1 MTPVHI
7 HLALNH
13 APVFGFAFVLALLVW
28 GMIRRSAD
36 VQFVALLGCVAIA
49 LSAIPVYLTGEPA
62 EDVVE
67 KLPGVTG
74 EVIEAHEDAAKP
86 AFVAACLTG
95 IMALIGLIAWRD
107 EAKRRFLVR
116 GTFVLCVAAAVL
128 VGRAANLGGQ
138 IRHTE
143 VRSGA
148 AATMEQD
155 RADDAGG
162 RGSDDSAKRD
172 DD

>member
-1 MTPVHI
+1 MSPVHI

-62 EDVVE
+62 EDVAE
-67 KLPGVTG
+67 RLPGVTN

-86 AFVAACLTG
+86 AFVASCVTG
-95 IMALIGLIAWRD
+95 VAALIGLALWRD
-107 EAKRRFLVR
+107 EGRRRAIVR
-116 GTFVLCVAAAVL
+116 VVFVLCAVTAL
-128 VGRAANLGGQ
+128 MIGRAAMLGGQ

-143 VRSGA
+143 VRDGA
-148 AATMEQD
+148 VMHAT
-155 RADDAGG
+155 
-162 RGSDDSAKRD
+162 D
-172 DD
+172 DDRESEDDRRGTRGD